1 MRVLV
6 TGASRGIGAAIAVHL
21 VEAGHTVWGTHRSGG
36 TVPDGV
42 RGVECDVTD
51 SASVDQ
57 AYKLIETEDG
67 PVEAVV
73 ANAGI
78 TADTLVPRM
87 SEESFTKVID
97 TNLTGVFR
105 VVQRATRNMIKHR
118 SGRIVIIG
126 SASGL
131 AGMPGQVNYT
141 AAKAGV
147 VGIARSV
154 ARELGSRSITANVV
168 APGFIETDM
177 SAQVS
182 QDVVEKS
189 TAATPL
195 GRWGKPE
202 EVAAT
207 VAFLLSPGAAYITGN
222 VINVDGGIGMG
233 H

>member
-6 TGASRGIGAAIAVHL
+6 SGANRGIGAAIASHL
-21 VEAGHTVWGTHRSGG
+21 VMEGHTVWGTHRGAP
-36 TVPDGV
+36 VPDGV

-51 SASVDQ
+51 ADSVDR
-57 AYKLIETEDG
+57 AFSRIEAEDG
-67 PVEAVV
+67 PIEGLV

-78 TADTLVPRM
+78 TDDTLLPRM
-87 SEESFTKVID
+87 DEERFTRVID
-97 TNLTGVFR
+97 TNLTGVYR
-105 VVQRATRNMIKHR
+105 MVKRSSRNMLKAR
-118 SGRIVIIG
+118 AGRIVIIG

-147 VGIARSV
+147 IGIARSV

-177 SAQVS
+177 SEPVS
-182 QDVVEKS
+182 QEVVEKS
-189 TAATPL
+189 IAATPL
-195 GRWGKPE
+195 GRWGKSE

-207 VAFLLSPGAAYITGN
+207 VAFLLSPGAAYITGT